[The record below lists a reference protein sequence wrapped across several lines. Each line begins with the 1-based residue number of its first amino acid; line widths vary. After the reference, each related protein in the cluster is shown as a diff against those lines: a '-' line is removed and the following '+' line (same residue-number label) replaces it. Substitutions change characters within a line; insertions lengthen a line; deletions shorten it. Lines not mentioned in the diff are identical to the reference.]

1 MIERSPLSQEVGDLF
16 REAGAILEGHFE
28 LASGLHSAT
37 YWEKFRILNNPHH
50 TERLCKL
57 IAQHFEGAGAEL
69 VAGPTLGGMIIAFEV
84 ARQLG
89 VRSIYAEPVLSRAE
103 GRVGQGRDFR
113 RGLSINPG
121 QRVLVVDDV
130 LTTGASLLEVIQL
143 VKRQGGQVIG
153 AAVLIDRSQ
162 GGVALVRLADSDT
175 SFGGVPLFS
184 CHRVSIPTYAP
195 ENCPLCAQGIPL
207 TKPGSSPR

>member
-1 MIERSPLSQEVGDLF
+1 MIERGSLSREVGDLF

-50 TERLCKL
+50 TEQLCKL
-57 IAQHFEGAGAEL
+57 IAQHFQGTGVEL
-69 VAGPTLGGMIIAFEV
+69 VAGPTLGGMLIAFEV

-89 VRSIYAEPVLSRAE
+89 VRSVYAE
-103 GRVGQGRDFR
+103 RVGRGRDFR

-130 LTTGASLLEVIQL
+130 LTTGASILEVIQA
-143 VKRQGGQVIG
+143 VERHGGEIAG

-162 GGVALVRLADSDT
+162 GRVDL
-175 SFGGVPLFS
+175 GVPLFS
-184 CHRVSIPTYAP
+184 CHQVSIPTYTP
-195 ENCPLCAQGIPL
+195 EDCPLCAQGIPL
-207 TKPGSSPR
+207 TKPGSSPG